1 MSTFHARSA
10 MIELFPWIS
19 IWFGENTVSN
29 SLKIVRVNALIS
41 FLTRQTE
48 NVRRL
53 ATDLV
58 AEAKRIETPWIK
70 ITTASIVFLGAK
82 TSGLKLRG
90 SRLQQR
96 QLYFLVQKTRLGR
109 LKRLKAATDL
119 VAACPTR
126 QIENVGSSSSVRL
139 RCRIEITL

>member
-29 SLKIVRVNALIS
+29 SLKIVRVNALHS
-41 FLTRQTE
+41 FLTRQNE

-82 TSGLKLRG
+82 TGLD
-90 SRLQQR
+90 
-96 QLYFLVQKTRLGR
+96 R
-109 LKRLKAATDL
+109 LKCLKAAIDL

-139 RCRIEITL
+139 RCKIEIMI

>member
-1 MSTFHARSA
+1 MSTFHAISA
-10 MIELFPWIS
+10 TIELFPWIS
-19 IWFGENTVSN
+19 IWFGDNTVSN

-82 TSGLKLRG
+82 D
-90 SRLQQR
+90 Q
-96 QLYFLVQKTRLGR
+96 
-109 LKRLKAATDL
+109 
-119 VAACPTR
+119 TR
-126 QIENVGSSSSVRL
+126 QTETSEGCNRSSCSMPN
-139 RCRIEITL
+139 